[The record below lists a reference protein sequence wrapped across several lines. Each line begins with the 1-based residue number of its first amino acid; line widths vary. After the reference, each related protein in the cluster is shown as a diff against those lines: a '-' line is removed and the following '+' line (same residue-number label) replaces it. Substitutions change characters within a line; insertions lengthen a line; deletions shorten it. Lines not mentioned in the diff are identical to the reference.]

1 MLFRNLI
8 WILGLNSWEY
18 KLPNWLLYQRR
29 RKISLTNTIIINKQK
44 VRSLSN
50 YSPSPI
56 NNIYIDQHEDEYP
69 IPSFKTKCKIILYT
83 FWTCLILCTQCI
95 QPIYLIYKATT
106 QRDDI
111 QEIVNLFLLYLLI
124 PIHYIWAKIYF
135 STTHF
140 DNFFIKSHWSCT
152 NYCNKL
158 SVLSFIVSFLSIIPQ
173 FFSRDHISHYWSHDT
188 AYFWYTFIPIEIIG
202 RNIILINS
210 GIFTL
215 VFYNHLTKI
224 YTFTKNIDSGTTNL
238 QFNNIN
244 VLSELIFELSKIKS
258 ELKCSIE
265 RFENLVSLTTG
276 IGGAALVLFIQHKYT
291 IQELNLTPGEVY
303 TLVAL
308 IYYLISQFIFFYI
321 LYKYSSIRENIH
333 KYINSINFINRYIK
347 RSLLKNATNKT
358 QADHN
363 LMILEEESATTI
375 DWLILDRLTKDNWI
389 DFTILGVSTRD
400 GSLIKKVLTFASL
413 FYTLLRFF

>member
-18 KLPNWLLYQRR
+18 KLPRWLPYQQCK
-29 RKISLTNTIIINKQK
+29 KITVTNTIVIHKQH
-44 VRSLSN
+44 VRSLEN

-56 NNIYIDQHEDEYP
+56 NNIYIDQRDEDYP
-69 IPSFKTKCKIILYT
+69 LPSFKIKCKIGLYMI
-83 FWTCLILCTQCI
+83 WTIFCISLQCI
-95 QPIYLIYKATT
+95 QPVYLIYKIIN
-106 QRDDI
+106 RFGDI
-111 QEIVNLFLLYLLI
+111 QELVNLFLLYILI

-140 DNFFIKSHWSCT
+140 NNFFLKKHWSCT
-152 NYCNKL
+152 DYCDKL
-158 SVLSFIVSFLSIIPQ
+158 TVLSLLLSSLSIIPH
-173 FFSRDHISHYWSHDT
+173 FFFRQHVSHYWSHDT
-188 AYFWYTFIPIEIIG
+188 EYFWYTFIPIEILG

-215 VFYNHLTKI
+215 IFYTHLNTI
-224 YTFTKNIDSGTTNL
+224 YKFTKDIDTGTSIF
-238 QFNNIN
+238 QFNDTNIISN
-244 VLSELIFELSKIKS
+244 LIYELSKIKS

-276 IGGAALVLFIQHKYT
+276 IGGSSLILFIQHKYT
-291 IQELNLTPGEVY
+291 TQELNFNPIELY
-303 TLVAL
+303 ILVAL
-308 IYYLISQFIFFYI
+308 SYYLISQLVFFYI

-333 KYINSINFINRYIK
+333 KYINSINFINKYIK
-347 RSLLKNATNKT
+347 RSLLKEPRNKT
-358 QADHN
+358 QFDKKM
-363 LMILEEESATTI
+363 MIIEEESATTI
-375 DWLILDRLTKDNWI
+375 DWLILDRLTKENWI

-400 GSLIKKVLTFASL
+400 GSLIKKVLTFATI